1 MFYIN
6 GLLYQV
12 HSILPDS
19 TDLKDLDPD
28 PSTFQQE
35 MLDLNPQHCFMFS
48 INVAAST
55 VPGHPVQSSDNASNP
70 QVQGPA
76 GCGSRVG
83 LK

>member
-1 MFYIN
+1 M
-6 GLLYQV
+6 
-12 HSILPDS
+12 LPVS
-19 TDLKDLDPD
+19 TNLKDLDPD
-28 PSTFQQE
+28 PNTSQQT
-35 MLDLNPQHCFMFS
+35 MLDPNPQHCIMFS
-48 INVAAST
+48 INVAASS